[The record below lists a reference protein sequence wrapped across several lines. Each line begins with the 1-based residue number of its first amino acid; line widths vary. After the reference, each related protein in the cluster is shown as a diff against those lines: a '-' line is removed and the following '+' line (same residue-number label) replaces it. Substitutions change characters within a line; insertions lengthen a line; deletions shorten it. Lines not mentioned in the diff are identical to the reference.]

1 MPTHEELAAW
11 FDEREERFVAIAHD
25 IWARPALP
33 LSEHYACARQADDL
47 AADGFTITRNVGDLP
62 TAFMAEWGSGVP
74 LIGFLGSTTRCRTSR
89 SRPSWGRPRSSPAGR
104 GMAAATISS
113 GPPRWLRRAH

>member
-1 MPTHEELAAW
+1 MPTHEELVAW

-25 IWARPALP
+25 IWAQPELP

-47 AADGFTITRNVGDLP
+47 AAAGFTIARNVGDLP

-74 LIGFLGSTTRCRTSR
+74 IIGFLGEYDALPNLSQRAEPGR
-89 SRPSWGRPRSSPAGR
+89 SAIVPG
-104 GMAAATISS
+104 
-113 GPPRWLRRAH
+113 GPGHG